1 MKSKER
7 EMNQGEYQKPKT
19 TIFELEGQ
27 SMMVD
32 TSEIGIGGQGDG
44 DANRRRKPFETSF
57 GGTPFGN
64 P

>member
-7 EMNQGEYQKPKT
+7 EMNQSEYQKPKT

-27 SMMVD
+27 PMMVD

-44 DANRRRKPFETSF
+44 DANGRRKPFGTSF
-57 GGTPFGN
+57 GGNTFGN